1 MNFKKLLAQGLVWRS
16 LYFVSMLLVNVFLS
30 RFLKATG
37 TGQLYFLL
45 NIYSFIQIVASL
57 SLEAGITYFSAG
69 SLVSPNKLLW
79 FSCTW
84 VIAMALLVL
93 GCTFFYQQG
102 ILHAPLPT
110 ALRYS
115 FFAVSYIAGLSLT
128 NYCSVLFYMQ
138 SNFIVSNAILIFFNI
153 AFLVAMPF
161 IATTNHNASAGVVLD
176 LYFSVFILQGFFLAV
191 AFAIINKSWRQ
202 ISFPSFKQIGQV
214 LQYSLVAHSGN
225 IIFFLG
231 YRIDYWFVHINT
243 AVCTDADLG
252 NYIQVS
258 KMGQLFLIV
267 PQIIASV
274 IFPRSASGG
283 NRQELSTALMTI
295 SRLLSQF
302 FLVTFVIILLF
313 GGVLFTTVFGP
324 TFNQMQWPFLIILP
338 GIFCLSVLVLL
349 AAYFSG
355 KGVLRVNVVGNA
367 LALVVIAAGDYF
379 LVPVYGIIG
388 AAVVSTLGYFV
399 NTLYALMR
407 FYKDYSITWS
417 DFFKWRRQDYTWLR
431 NLLTGGA

>member
-16 LYFVSMLLVNVFLS
+16 LYFASMLLVNVFLS

-45 NIYSFIQIVASL
+45 NIFSFIQTVASL
-57 SLEAGITYFSAG
+57 SLEAGITYFSA
-69 SLVSPNKLLW
+69 SRLVPPNKLLW
-79 FSCTW
+79 FSLCW
-84 VIAMALLVL
+84 SGAVAVLVL
-93 GCTFFYQQG
+93 AGTYIYQYSL
-102 ILHAPLPT
+102 LHAPLST
-110 ALRYS
+110 VIQYC
-115 FFAVSYIAGLSLT
+115 FFAVSYIAGLLLT

-138 SNFIVSNAILIFFNI
+138 GNFIVSNAILIFFNI

-161 IATTNHNASAGVVLD
+161 LGTAANNASVDIVLN
-176 LYFSVFILQGFFLAV
+176 LYFLVFILQGLFLVV

-202 ISFPSFKQIGQV
+202 ISFPSLQQSGQV
-214 LQYSLVAHSGN
+214 LKYSLVAHSGN

-231 YRIDYWFVHINT
+231 YRIDYWFVHINR

-267 PQIIASV
+267 PQIMASV
-274 IFPRSASGG
+274 IFPRSASCG
-283 NRQELSTALMTI
+283 NRVELSTALMTL

-302 FLVTFVIILLF
+302 FLLTFVITLLF
-313 GGVLFTTVFGP
+313 GGVVFKAVFGP
-324 TFNQMQWPFLIILP
+324 TFNQMQWPFLIIIP

-367 LALVVIAAGDYF
+367 IALAVIVAGDYF

-388 AAVVSTLGYFV
+388 AALVSTVGYFV
-399 NTLYALMR
+399 NTLYSLMR
-407 FYKDYSITWS
+407 FYKDYSITWA
-417 DFFKWRRQDYTWLR
+417 DFFKWRRQDYVWLL
-431 NLLTGGA
+431 NLITGGA